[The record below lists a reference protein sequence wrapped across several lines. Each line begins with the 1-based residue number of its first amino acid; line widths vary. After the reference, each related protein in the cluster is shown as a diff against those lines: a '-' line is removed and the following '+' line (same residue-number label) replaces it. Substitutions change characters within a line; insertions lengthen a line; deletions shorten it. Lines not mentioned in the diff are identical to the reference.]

1 MPQMKFPPCGLVYGD
16 LRDQELTRRE
26 GNRPFVFFW
35 CVVPPL
41 LALILT
47 PSIVS
52 FLLGLGR

>member
-1 MPQMKFPPCGLVYGD
+1 MKFPPCGLVYGD